1 MQAYNYH
8 QFRNTKFNVFII
20 YRNIP
25 DNYKILFLQG
35 GGTGQFAGVPLNL
48 IGRTGKAD
56 YIVTGSWSSKALKE
70 ANKYGQ
76 ANMVHPKLEKFGSI
90 PDPSTWN
97 LNPDAS
103 YVYYCAN
110 ETVEG
115 VEFQFIPETN
125 GVPLVCD
132 MSSNIFSRPIDVSKV
147 YIHVL
152 IVCEPIACI
161 FYHRIFPMRLRYFL

>member
-1 MQAYNYH
+1 M
-8 QFRNTKFNVFII
+8 
-20 YRNIP
+20 
-25 DNYKILFLQG
+25 
-35 GGTGQFAGVPLNL
+35 PLNL
-48 IGRTGKAD
+48 IGKTGKAD

-70 ANKYGQ
+70 ASKYGQ
-76 ANMVHPKLEKFGSI
+76 ATMVHPKLEKYGSI
-90 PDPSTWN
+90 PHPSSWN
-97 LNPDAS
+97 LSDDAS

-147 YIHVL
+147 LYIHMY
-152 IVCEPIACI
+152 I
-161 FYHRIFPMRLRYFL
+161 